1 MKATHSFFGALAPSL
16 AISATF
22 ASLALFSVP
31 AAVAQEFE
39 LIVPDATRE
48 SCATLGGYMKKGE
61 CRVRT
66 TISDNTDELIRVE
79 AESVGRDD
87 YLASEIGRVEGQ
99 SIATD
104 NDQNAEIGRVEGQS
118 LATDEAQNARMD
130 ATDASFASWR
140 NTVNDHSLNIINNSN
155 KIQDFS
161 SKIGALETSQAAQ
174 DTRMDAADESAAQW
188 RKTVNEHSLNIL
200 NNSNKISALEA
211 ETAYV
216 YDDLAPRLY
225 VKSNG
230 ERLGELVPFPFNH
243 WAYHAVTPQG
253 YLFLAFVSRD
263 DEGKPFG
270 RLATGGHGGHESY
283 GYDNPSCLG
292 QPLFRP
298 SLTPL
303 IEDTV
308 GMIFF
313 TDQEEMFYANYGDGV
328 VTDFYVVNRD
338 SGECIQE
345 GSSNFVMPAYRNEPA
360 VTGIPFFTRDIPQ
373 PSIGW

>member
-99 SIATD
+99 S
-104 NDQNAEIGRVEGQS
+104 

-140 NTVNDHSLNIINNSN
+140 NNSPPFSVDQPFCSLNS
-155 KIQDFS
+155 
-161 SKIGALETSQAAQ
+161 
-174 DTRMDAADESAAQW
+174 
-188 RKTVNEHSLNIL
+188 
-200 NNSNKISALEA
+200 
-211 ETAYV
+211 
-216 YDDLAPRLY
+216 
-225 VKSNG
+225 
-230 ERLGELVPFPFNH
+230 
-243 WAYHAVTPQG
+243 
-253 YLFLAFVSRD
+253 
-263 DEGKPFG
+263 
-270 RLATGGHGGHESY
+270 
-283 GYDNPSCLG
+283 
-292 QPLFRP
+292 
-298 SLTPL
+298 
-303 IEDTV
+303 
-308 GMIFF
+308 
-313 TDQEEMFYANYGDGV
+313 
-328 VTDFYVVNRD
+328 
-338 SGECIQE
+338 
-345 GSSNFVMPAYRNEPA
+345 
-360 VTGIPFFTRDIPQ
+360 
-373 PSIGW
+373 

>member
-99 SIATD
+99 S
-104 NDQNAEIGRVEGQS
+104 

-140 NTVNDHSLNIINNSN
+140 LTVNDHSLNIINNSN

-174 DTRMDAADESAAQW
+174 DTRMDAADERAAQW
-188 RKTVNEHSLNIL
+188 RQTVNEHSLNIL
-200 NNSNKISALEA
+200 NNSRKISALEA

-230 ERLGELVPFPFNH
+230 ERLGELVPFPFNY
-243 WAYHAVTPQG
+243 WTYHAVTPQG
-253 YLFLAFVSRD
+253 YLFLAFVARD

-270 RLATGGHGGHESY
+270 LLETGGHGGHESY

-308 GMIFF
+308 GMFF
-313 TDQEEMFYANYGDGV
+313 INDQDEMLYANYDDGV
-328 VTDFYVVNRD
+328 VTDFYSVDRD
-338 SGECIQE
+338 SGECIHE
-345 GSSNFVMPAYRNEPA
+345 GSSNFVMPAYPNEPA